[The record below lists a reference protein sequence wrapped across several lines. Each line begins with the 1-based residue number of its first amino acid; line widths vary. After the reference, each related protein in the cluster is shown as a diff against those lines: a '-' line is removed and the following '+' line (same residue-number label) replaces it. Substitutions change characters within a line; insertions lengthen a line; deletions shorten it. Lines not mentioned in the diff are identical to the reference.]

1 MTDLQAIMPTLI
13 VTLTAIVTMVAETF
27 QTKGERVPLGGLG
40 LIGLT
45 GAALASMLLWNR
57 DLTGFGVMRAD
68 NFALFLNVTLCAIG
82 ALTILLSADVVERQ
96 KLPAGEYYALTLFA
110 VAGMMLMAGASDLLL
125 IFLSLEVMSLS
136 VYVLTGIRRNS
147 EAGAEAA
154 FKYFLMGGFSSAFF
168 LYGIAFTYAVVGST
182 RLEQVAGVLAT
193 QVDGPGVLVLLA
205 LGLLFVGFAFK
216 VSAVPFHQWTPDAY
230 EGAPTL
236 VTGFMSTGVKA
247 AAFGAFVRV
256 FLSAFEPLHAQWAP
270 VVSAVAVA
278 TMVVGTVVGVAQN
291 NVKRMLA
298 YSAIA
303 HAGYLMVGLVAANS
317 VGKAGILFYLLAYG
331 ITNVA
336 ALGVT
341 ALLSTDDHPHD
352 AVRDFAGLGRRRPV
366 LAALMTIFLLSLGG
380 LPPTAGFVAKWYVF
394 AAAVQENYFGLA
406 IIGVLT
412 SVISVFFYLRIV
424 VMMYMSEDDAVDP
437 APPLPRTALAGLAVA
452 TGAIFYLGVVPTG
465 VINLAVQSVQGLF

>member
-27 QTKGERVPLGGLG
+27 QKKGERVPLGGLG

-45 GAALASMLLWNR
+45 GAAIASMLLWNR
-57 DLTGFGVMRAD
+57 DLTGFGVLRAD

-82 ALTILLSADVVERQ
+82 ALTILFSADVVERE

-136 VYVLTGIRRNS
+136 VYVLTGIRRSS

-154 FKYFLMGGFSSAFF
+154 FKYFLMGAFSSAFF

-193 QVDGPGVLVLLA
+193 QVSGPSVLVLLA

-256 FLSAFEPLHAQWAP
+256 FLSAFEPLHAEWAP
-270 VVSAVAVA
+270 IVSAVAVA
-278 TMVVGTVVGVAQN
+278 TMVLGTVVGVAQN
-291 NVKRMLA
+291 SVKRMLA

-303 HAGYLMVGLVAANS
+303 HAGYLLVGLVAANS

-331 ITNVA
+331 VTNVA
-336 ALGVT
+336 AFGLM
-341 ALLSTDDHPHD
+341 ALLSTEDHPH
-352 AVRDFAGLGRRRPV
+352 ASVRDFAGLGRRRPV
-366 LAALMTIFLLSLGG
+366 AAALMTVFLLSLGG
-380 LPPTAGFVAKWYVF
+380 FPPTAGFVAKWYVF
-394 AAAVQENYFGLA
+394 AAAVQEGYFGLA

-424 VMMYMSEDDAVDP
+424 VMMYMSDEDAVDP
-437 APPLPRTALAGLAVA
+437 APPLPRSALAGLAVA
-452 TGAIFYLGVVPTG
+452 TGVIFYLGVVPTR

>member
-13 VTLTAIVTMVAETF
+13 VTLTGIVTMVAETF
-27 QTKGERVPLGGLG
+27 QRKGERVPLGGLG

-45 GAALASMLLWNR
+45 GAAIASMLLWNR

-68 NFALFLNVTLCAIG
+68 NFALFVNIVLCAIG
-82 ALTILLSADVVERQ
+82 GLTILLSGEAIERER
-96 KLPAGEYYALTLFA
+96 LPAGEYFALTLFA
-110 VAGMMLMAGASDLLL
+110 VAGMMLMAGAADLLL
-125 IFLSLEVMSLS
+125 IFLSLEVMSLA
-136 VYVLTGIRRNS
+136 VYVLTGIRRSS

-154 FKYFLMGGFSSAFF
+154 FKYFMMGAFSSAFF

-193 QVDGPGVLVLLA
+193 QVGGPSVMVLLA

-216 VSAVPFHQWTPDAY
+216 VSAVPFHMWTPDAY

-247 AAFGAFVRV
+247 AAFAAFVRV
-256 FLSAFEPLHAQWAP
+256 FLSAFEPMHAEWAP
-270 VVSAVAVA
+270 AASAVAVA
-278 TMVVGTVVGVAQN
+278 TMVLGTVVGVAQN

-303 HAGYLMVGLVAANS
+303 HAGYLLLGLVAANS

-331 ITNVA
+331 VTNVA
-336 ALGVT
+336 AFGVM
-341 ALLSTDDHPHD
+341 ALLSTEDHPHD
-352 AVRDFAGLGRRRPV
+352 NVRDFAGLGRRRPV
-366 LAALMTIFLLSLGG
+366 VAALMTVFLLSLGG

-394 AAAVQENYFGLA
+394 AAAVQEGYFGLA
-406 IIGVLT
+406 VIGVLT

-424 VMMYMSEDDAVDP
+424 VMMYMSEEDAIDP
-437 APPLPRTALAGLAVA
+437 APPLPRSALTGLAMA
-452 TGAIFYLGVVPTG
+452 TGIIFYLGVVPDR

>member
-1 MTDLQAIMPTLI
+1 MTDLQAIMPVLI

-27 QTKGERVPLGGLG
+27 QTKTERVPLGGLG

-45 GAALASMLLWNR
+45 GAAIASILLWNR

-68 NFALFLNVTLCAIG
+68 NFALFLNVTLCGIG
-82 ALTILLSADVVERQ
+82 ALTILLSTDVIDRQ
-96 KLPAGEYYALTLFA
+96 RLPGGEYYALTLFA

-125 IFLSLEVMSLS
+125 IFLSLEVMSLA
-136 VYVLTGIRRNS
+136 VYVLTGIRRSS

-154 FKYFLMGGFSSAFF
+154 FKYFLMGAFSSAFF

-182 RLEQVAGVLAT
+182 RLEVVASALAM
-193 QVDGPGVLVLLA
+193 QADGPGVLGMLA
-205 LGLLFVGFAFK
+205 IGLLLVGFAFK

-247 AAFGAFVRV
+247 AAFGALVRV
-256 FLSAFEPLHAQWAP
+256 FLSAFEPLHAEWAP
-270 VVSAVAVA
+270 IVSAVAVA

-303 HAGYLMVGLVAANS
+303 HAGYLLLGLVAANS

-336 ALGVT
+336 AFGV
-341 ALLSTDDHPHD
+341 AAVLSTDDHPHD
-352 AVRDFAGLGRRRPV
+352 AVRDFAGLGNRRPV

-380 LPPTAGFVAKWYVF
+380 FPPTAGFVAKWYVF
-394 AAAVQENYFGLA
+394 AAAVQEGYFGLA

-424 VMMYMSEDDAVDP
+424 VMMYMSEDEAVDP
-437 APPLPRTALAGLAVA
+437 APPVPRAALTGLTVA
-452 TGAIFYLGVVPTG
+452 TGVILYMGIVPKRVVD
-465 VINLAVQSVQGLF
+465 LAVQSVQGLF